1 MQKKFIVTDDDQSAK
16 KLREAGLKEI
26 KSGNGLHVFIN
37 GTLRFS
43 ENEMPKRL
51 IYTDILSF

>member
-1 MQKKFIVTDDDQSAK
+1 MQKKFIVTDDEQSAK

-26 KSGNGLHVFIN
+26 KTNSGLHVFIN
-37 GTLRFS
+37 GALHFS
-43 ENEMPKRL
+43 ANEMPKRL